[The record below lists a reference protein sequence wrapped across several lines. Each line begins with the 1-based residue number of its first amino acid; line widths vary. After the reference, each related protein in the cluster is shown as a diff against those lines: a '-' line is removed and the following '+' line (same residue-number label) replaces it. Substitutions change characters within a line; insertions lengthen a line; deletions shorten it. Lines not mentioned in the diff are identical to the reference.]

1 MQSQARVVIIGGG
14 IMGCSL
20 LYHLAKEGW
29 TDCML
34 VEKAELTSGS
44 TWHAAGQISHSTSHW
59 GLANMVKYGT
69 ELYPRLEEETG
80 QSATWHGC
88 GSLRLAYNEDEMDWL
103 KYTLSVARGL
113 DLELD
118 IIGPDEIAKLHPFYN
133 LDGVL
138 GALHTPNDG
147 HVDPAGAAMAL
158 AKGARN
164 MGATVV
170 RHNRATNIE
179 RQPNGEWRVIT
190 EQGDITCQIIVN
202 AGGTYARQVGEWIGH
217 DVPSTNMT
225 HHYLVTDTVPE
236 FLELDHE
243 LPVVR
248 DDRLVSG
255 YIRMEQKSGL
265 IGIYEKANPNTVW
278 DDGTPWESENEL
290 FEADFDRIMPWLEN
304 AFDRMPILAEL
315 GIKKTIHG
323 AITHPPD
330 GNMLLGPVPGVKDAW
345 CCCGSQVGI
354 AWGPGA
360 GKYLAQW
367 MVHGAADI
375 NMRDFDP
382 RRYGDFA
389 DRDYQITKAKE
400 DYLLRHEIPFP
411 GFNRTEGRPVK
422 TSTLY
427 DRLKEKGAIYEEIFG
442 WERPRWFAREGME
455 QVDAHSF
462 KRADHFSAVAA
473 ECRAVR
479 ERVGIMDLSGFGKID
494 VTGPDAEAFLNRM
507 IANRAPR
514 TEGGIVLTHILNH
527 KGTIEA
533 EITVARIAENH
544 FYLMFAAFSELR
556 IRDWLE
562 MHREDEDVTVTVVSK
577 DYGCLVLSGPR
588 ARDVLSQT
596 TQEPL
601 DNDNWKWL
609 KAKTITVAGIDNVRA
624 LRMSYQGEL
633 GWELHV
639 PMDGLLA
646 VYDALWAAGESHG
659 IENFGSHALN
669 CMRLEKGFK
678 GASELTTEVTLPEA
692 DVMAFVKMDK
702 GDFIGRDRTQAS
714 LDNPLPWVC
723 VYLEVDADGADC
735 VGSETVYLGGKRVG
749 QISSGGYGH
758 GVQKSLA
765 FAYVKP
771 EASAPGTELEVHVL
785 ADMRKARVLEEA
797 VYDPANEKPRS

>member
-1 MQSQARVVIIGGG
+1 
-14 IMGCSL
+14 MGCSL

-265 IGIYEKANPNTVW
+265 SGI
-278 DDGTPWESENEL
+278 
-290 FEADFDRIMPWLEN
+290 
-304 AFDRMPILAEL
+304 
-315 GIKKTIHG
+315 
-323 AITHPPD
+323 
-330 GNMLLGPVPGVKDAW
+330 
-345 CCCGSQVGI
+345 
-354 AWGPGA
+354 
-360 GKYLAQW
+360 
-367 MVHGAADI
+367 
-375 NMRDFDP
+375 
-382 RRYGDFA
+382 
-389 DRDYQITKAKE
+389 
-400 DYLLRHEIPFP
+400 
-411 GFNRTEGRPVK
+411 
-422 TSTLY
+422 
-427 DRLKEKGAIYEEIFG
+427 
-442 WERPRWFAREGME
+442 
-455 QVDAHSF
+455 
-462 KRADHFSAVAA
+462 
-473 ECRAVR
+473 
-479 ERVGIMDLSGFGKID
+479 
-494 VTGPDAEAFLNRM
+494 
-507 IANRAPR
+507 
-514 TEGGIVLTHILNH
+514 
-527 KGTIEA
+527 
-533 EITVARIAENH
+533 
-544 FYLMFAAFSELR
+544 
-556 IRDWLE
+556 
-562 MHREDEDVTVTVVSK
+562 
-577 DYGCLVLSGPR
+577 
-588 ARDVLSQT
+588 
-596 TQEPL
+596 
-601 DNDNWKWL
+601 
-609 KAKTITVAGIDNVRA
+609 
-624 LRMSYQGEL
+624 
-633 GWELHV
+633 
-639 PMDGLLA
+639 
-646 VYDALWAAGESHG
+646 
-659 IENFGSHALN
+659 
-669 CMRLEKGFK
+669 
-678 GASELTTEVTLPEA
+678 
-692 DVMAFVKMDK
+692 
-702 GDFIGRDRTQAS
+702 
-714 LDNPLPWVC
+714 
-723 VYLEVDADGADC
+723 
-735 VGSETVYLGGKRVG
+735 
-749 QISSGGYGH
+749 
-758 GVQKSLA
+758 
-765 FAYVKP
+765 
-771 EASAPGTELEVHVL
+771 
-785 ADMRKARVLEEA
+785 
-797 VYDPANEKPRS
+797 